1 MEVQNIKVYG
11 IEDSFRASKFPMLS
25 NIDNA
30 TTDYTERIKSLGTCK
45 HGTGHDN
52 FLNGIIVQFDL
63 TLSNKCWVEMQRY
76 HFIDF
81 VSSQS
86 TMHRITSF
94 DLTTSYNEY
103 VDKRIIDIM
112 TDKVYWYN
120 SFKQTIEADNSLKA
134 KLENDLERLYL
145 EILYSNPA
153 GFQLTARMTTNYRQ
167 LKTIYLQRKH
177 HRLPEW
183 KEFCKF
189 IETLPYSELITGS
202 VNNGQQDK

>member
-52 FLNGIIVQFDL
+52 FLNGIITQFDL

-94 DLTTSYNEY
+94 DLNTSYNEF
-103 VDKRIIDIM
+103 VDQRIVDIM
-112 TDKVYWYN
+112 AEKVSQYN
-120 SFKQTIEADNSLKA
+120 ELEKQLAEDDSLSD
-134 KLENDLERLYL
+134 ELERRYL

-202 VNNGQQDK
+202 VNNG

>member
-52 FLNGIIVQFDL
+52 FLNGIITQFDL

-94 DLTTSYNEY
+94 DLNTSYNEF
-103 VDKRIIDIM
+103 VDQRIVDIM
-112 TDKVYWYN
+112 AEKVSQYN
-120 SFKQTIEADNSLKA
+120 ELKKQLAEDDSLSD
-134 KLENDLERLYL
+134 ELERRYL

-189 IETLPYSELITGS
+189 IETLTYSELITGS

>member
-1 MEVQNIKVYG
+1 MEVQNVKVYG

-52 FLNGIIVQFDL
+52 FLNGIITQFDL

-94 DLTTSYNEY
+94 DLNTSYNEF
-103 VDKRIIDIM
+103 VDQRIVDIM
-112 TDKVYWYN
+112 AEKVSQYN
-120 SFKQTIEADNSLKA
+120 ELKKQLAEDDSLSD
-134 KLENDLERLYL
+134 ELERRYL

>member
-11 IEDSFRASKFPMLS
+11 VEDSFRASKFPMLS
-25 NIDNA
+25 DINNA
-30 TTDYTERIKSLGTCK
+30 TADYTERIKSLGTCK
-45 HGTGHDN
+45 CGTGHDN

-94 DLTTSYNEY
+94 DLDKSYNEF
-103 VDKRIIDIM
+103 VDRRIVNIM
-112 TDKVYWYN
+112 TEKVNRYN
-120 SFKQTIEADNSLKA
+120 ELMTEKSLS
-134 KLENDLERLYL
+134 NDELERKYL

-183 KEFCKF
+183 REFCRF
-189 IETLPYSELITGS
+189 VETLPYSELITGEFD
-202 VNNGQQDK
+202 NGKQDK

>member
-1 MEVQNIKVYG
+1 MEIQNIKVYG

-25 NIDNA
+25 NVDNA
-30 TTDYTERIKSLGTCK
+30 TVDYTERIKALGTCK

-52 FLNGIIVQFDL
+52 FLNGIITQFDL

-94 DLTTSYNEY
+94 DLNTSYNEF
-103 VDKRIIDIM
+103 VDQRIVDIM
-112 TDKVYWYN
+112 AEKVNKYN
-120 SFKQTIEADNSLKA
+120 ELKKSAESDSLSK
-134 KLENDLERLYL
+134 ELERRYL

-183 KEFCKF
+183 RDFCKF
-189 IETLPYSELITGS
+189 IETLPYSELITGEI
-202 VNNGQQDK
+202 

>member
-1 MEVQNIKVYG
+1 MEVQNVKVYG
-11 IEDSFRASKFPMLS
+11 IEDRFRARKFPMLS

-52 FLNGIIVQFDL
+52 FLNGIITQFDL

-94 DLTTSYNEY
+94 DLNTSYNEF
-103 VDKRIIDIM
+103 VDQRIVDIM
-112 TDKVYWYN
+112 AEKVSQYN
-120 SFKQTIEADNSLKA
+120 ELKKQLAEDDSLSD
-134 KLENDLERLYL
+134 ELERRYL

-202 VNNGQQDK
+202 VNNGKQDK

>member
-1 MEVQNIKVYG
+1 MEIQNIKVYG

-25 NIDNA
+25 NVDNA
-30 TTDYTERIKSLGTCK
+30 TVDYTERIKALGTCK

-52 FLNGIIVQFDL
+52 FLNGIITQFDL

-94 DLTTSYNEY
+94 DLNTSYNEF
-103 VDKRIIDIM
+103 VDQRIVDIM
-112 TDKVYWYN
+112 AEKVNQYN
-120 SFKQTIEADNSLKA
+120 ELKKSAESDSLSK
-134 KLENDLERLYL
+134 ELERRYL

-183 KEFCKF
+183 RDFCKF
-189 IETLPYSELITGS
+189 IETLPYSELITGEI
-202 VNNGQQDK
+202 

>member
-11 IEDSFRASKFPMLS
+11 VEDSFRASKFPMLS
-25 NIDNA
+25 DIDNA
-30 TTDYTERIKSLGTCK
+30 TADYTERIKSLGTCK
-45 HGTGHDN
+45 CGTGHDN

-94 DLTTSYNEY
+94 DLDKSYNEF
-103 VDKRIIDIM
+103 VDRRIVNIM
-112 TDKVYWYN
+112 TEKVNRYN
-120 SFKQTIEADNSLKA
+120 ELMAEKSLS
-134 KLENDLERLYL
+134 NDELERKYL

-183 KEFCKF
+183 REFCRF
-189 IETLPYSELITGS
+189 VETLPYSELITGEFD
-202 VNNGQQDK
+202 NGKQDK

>member
-1 MEVQNIKVYG
+1 MKVENVKVYG

-30 TTDYTERIKSLGTCK
+30 TTDYTGRIKSLGTCK

-52 FLNGIIVQFDL
+52 FLNGIITQFDL

-94 DLTTSYNEY
+94 DLNTSYNEF
-103 VDKRIIDIM
+103 VDQRIVDIM
-112 TDKVYWYN
+112 AEKVSQYN
-120 SFKQTIEADNSLKA
+120 ELKKQLAEDDSLSD
-134 KLENDLERLYL
+134 KLERRYL

-183 KEFCKF
+183 REFCKF

-202 VNNGQQDK
+202 VNNGKQDK

>member
-1 MEVQNIKVYG
+1 MIDIKVENVKVYG

-25 NIDNA
+25 NAGNA
-30 TTDYTERIKSLGTCK
+30 TTDYTETIKSLGTCK

-52 FLNGIIVQFDL
+52 FLNGIITQFDL
-63 TLSNKCWVEMQRY
+63 TLSNKCWIEMQRY

-94 DLTTSYNEY
+94 DLNTSYNEF
-103 VDKRIIDIM
+103 VDQRIVEIM
-112 TDKVYWYN
+112 AEKVDRYN
-120 SFKQTIEADNSLKA
+120 ELKKQFTEDGSLPN
-134 KLENDLERLYL
+134 ELERRYL

-153 GFQLTARMTTNYRQ
+153 GFQLTARITTNYRQ

-183 KEFCKF
+183 RDFCKF
-189 IETLPYSELITGS
+189 IETLPYSELIIGKISETI
-202 VNNGQQDK
+202 V

>member
-52 FLNGIIVQFDL
+52 FLNGIITQFDL

-94 DLTTSYNEY
+94 DLNTSYNEF
-103 VDKRIIDIM
+103 VDQRIVDIM
-112 TDKVYWYN
+112 AEKVSQYN
-120 SFKQTIEADNSLKA
+120 ELKKQLAEDDSLSD
-134 KLENDLERLYL
+134 ELERRYL

-202 VNNGQQDK
+202 VNNGKQDK